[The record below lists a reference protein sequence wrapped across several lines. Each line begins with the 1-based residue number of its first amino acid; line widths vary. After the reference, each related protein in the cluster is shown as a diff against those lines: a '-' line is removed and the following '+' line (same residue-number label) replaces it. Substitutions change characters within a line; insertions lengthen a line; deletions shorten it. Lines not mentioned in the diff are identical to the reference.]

1 MRIACRVEGFGI
13 SLIVFR
19 VEGGEVKDPFG
30 WTEEMLAAVGTVFT
44 VICYGF
50 GFSGGTGIVWI
61 FDTAGADDGFSV
73 CTGDGAAVF
82 LPVLV
87 FLMPLGFFEDVVGF
101 AGHFHSDGGDGF
113 AADAHS
119 AEGSTAF
126 LFRGSGVELADAF
139 CIGFKVCVELVL
151 VWIDI

>member
-61 FDTAGADDGFSV
+61 FDTAGTDYNGSV
-73 CTGDGAAVF
+73 VKTK
-82 LPVLV
+82 
-87 FLMPLGFFEDVVGF
+87 
-101 AGHFHSDGGDGF
+101 
-113 AADAHS
+113 
-119 AEGSTAF
+119 
-126 LFRGSGVELADAF
+126 
-139 CIGFKVCVELVL
+139 I
-151 VWIDI
+151 